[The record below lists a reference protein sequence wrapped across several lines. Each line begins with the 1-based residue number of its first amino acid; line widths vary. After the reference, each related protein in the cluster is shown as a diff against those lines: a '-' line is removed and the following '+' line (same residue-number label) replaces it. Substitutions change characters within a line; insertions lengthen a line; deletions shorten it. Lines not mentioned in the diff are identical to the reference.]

1 LDFWKFP
8 NPDNLEFME
17 VPKSIID
24 GETFQG
30 MHLGG
35 HAYIMSE
42 RIDQD
47 KKDITFKFMNYLSGD
62 EANYLRGKDH
72 HLISPRKSFYIEDFD
87 QTDAY
92 VPGLDPYIQG
102 FKKNLDTFVQRP
114 VHPYF
119 NILDDFFAQE
129 LTSHLLEDQ
138 DIDTTISN
146 TVTIWENY
154 FNVYGDID
162 DGIVPKPNF
171 KPVIS
176 SPDNI
181 VYELGSKNNEI
192 SWYVTDDNPSRYL
205 IEFDGAYYDSGYWIN
220 NSYITISVDGLDMG
234 DHEIVLYVL
243 DLEGLESTDTVI
255 VTVTPKTPTSS
266 TSIISSESS
275 SESSEK
281 SSKKSSD
288 VPLDFNLKTSFFAII
303 AIFQFRKRSK
313 MKQ

>member
-1 LDFWKFP
+1 
-8 NPDNLEFME
+8 M
-17 VPKSIID
+17 
-24 GETFQG
+24 
-30 MHLGG
+30 
-35 HAYIMSE
+35 
-42 RIDQD
+42 
-47 KKDITFKFMNYLSGD
+47 
-62 EANYLRGKDH
+62 
-72 HLISPRKSFYIEDFD
+72 
-87 QTDAY
+87 
-92 VPGLDPYIQG
+92 
-102 FKKNLDTFVQRP
+102 QRP